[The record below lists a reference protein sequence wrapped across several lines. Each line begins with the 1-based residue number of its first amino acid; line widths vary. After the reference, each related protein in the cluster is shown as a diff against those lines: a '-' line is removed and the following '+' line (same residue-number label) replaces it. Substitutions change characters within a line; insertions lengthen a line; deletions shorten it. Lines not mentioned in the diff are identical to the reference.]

1 MRKPDPELLD
11 DENPE
16 WTADDFARAVS
27 FSALPTELQAALS
40 TPPVVRPEADPEE
53 SRQPAA

>member
-16 WTADDFARAVS
+16 WTEEDFARAVP
-27 FSALPTELQAALS
+27 FSALPPELQAVLS
-40 TPPVVRPEADPEE
+40 TPPVVRPEADPAE